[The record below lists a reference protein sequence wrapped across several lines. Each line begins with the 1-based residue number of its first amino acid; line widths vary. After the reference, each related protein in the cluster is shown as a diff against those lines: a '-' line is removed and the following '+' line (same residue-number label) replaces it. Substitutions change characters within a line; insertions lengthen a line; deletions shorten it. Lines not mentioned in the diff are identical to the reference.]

1 MVFIM
6 PVSIIVKR
14 SWQLIVLLILGASP
28 AYAYADGFSVDSA
41 RVTKIG
47 NGYVLDAQFSYP
59 LTERVKEA
67 IANSVPIVFSQQLKL
82 VRQTPLLGKYWIWE
96 QTPWLTEIRYE
107 IRYHALSQQ
116 FVVQNLGTQHRNNY
130 PSLENALHDLGKIN
144 ALSLPPEHIVKTDG
158 LSLHLRSELD
168 LYALPT
174 PMRPG
179 ALISK
184 KWQLASPWV
193 SVQWD

>member
-1 MVFIM
+1 MPASSIAKLLLLFIISL
-6 PVSIIVKR
+6 PV
-14 SWQLIVLLILGASP
+14 
-28 AYAYADGFSVDSA
+28 YAEPFSVDYAHVS
-41 RVTKIG
+41 KIG
-47 NGYVLDAQFSYP
+47 NGYVLNARVVYP
-59 LTERVKEA
+59 LTARVQEA
-67 IANSVPIVFSQQLKL
+67 IANSVPIVFSQQIKL
-82 VRQTPLLGKYWIWE
+82 IRQTPLLGKYWIWE

-116 FVVQNLGTQHRNNY
+116 YIVRDLGTKNQNTY
-130 PSLENALHDLGKIN
+130 PSLNDALQALGNIYT
-144 ALSLPPEHIVKTDG
+144 LSLPPEHLTETHN
-158 LSLHLRSELD
+158 LSLQIRSELD

-193 SVQWD
+193 DAQWD

>member
-6 PVSIIVKR
+6 PASSIAR
-14 SWQLIVLLILGASP
+14 LLLLLIISMP
-28 AYAYADGFSVDSA
+28 IYAETFSVDYA

-47 NGYVLDAQFSYP
+47 NGYVLNARINYP
-59 LTERVKEA
+59 LTARVKEA
-67 IANSVPIVFSQQLKL
+67 IANSVPIVFSQQIKL
-82 VRQTPLLGKYWIWE
+82 IRQTPLLGKYWIWE
-96 QTPWLTEIRYE
+96 QTPWLTEIRHE

-116 FVVQNLGTQHRNNY
+116 YVLRDLDTQNQNTYPTLNDAMQALGSIY
-130 PSLENALHDLGKIN
+130 
-144 ALSLPPEHIVKTDG
+144 LSLPPEHLAEIKN
-158 LSLHLRSELD
+158 LSLQIRSELD

-179 ALISK
+179 ALLSK

-193 SVQWD
+193 NAQWD

>member
-6 PVSIIVKR
+6 PASSIAK
-14 SWQLIVLLILGASP
+14 LLLLLLISIP
-28 AYAYADGFSVDSA
+28 AYAYSFSIESA
-41 RVTKIG
+41 RITKIG
-47 NGYVLDAQFSYP
+47 NGYVLNAQIAYP

-67 IANSVPIVFSQQLKL
+67 IKNSVPIVFSQQIRL
-82 VRQTPLLGKYWIWE
+82 VRHTPLLGKYWIWDS
-96 QTPWLTEIRYE
+96 TSWLTEIRYE
-107 IRYHALSQQ
+107 LRYHALSQQ
-116 FVVQNLGTQHRNNY
+116 YVVQNLGTHYRNTF
-130 PSLENALHDLGKIN
+130 PSLDDALQTLGSIN
-144 ALSLPPEHIVKTDG
+144 ALSLPPEYMTETQN
-158 LSLHLRSELD
+158 LSLQLRSELD

-193 SVQWD
+193 SAQWD

>member
-1 MVFIM
+1 MPAFIT
-6 PVSIIVKR
+6 VKR
-14 SWQLIVLLILGASP
+14 YWQLVLLFTLSASP
-28 AYAYADGFSVDSA
+28 VYADVFSVDSA

-47 NGYVLDAQFSYP
+47 NGYRLDAQFSYP

-116 FVVQNLGTQHRNNY
+116 YVVQDLDTKHRNNY
-130 PSLENALHDLGKIN
+130 PSLENALYALGKISAFN
-144 ALSLPPEHIVKTDG
+144 LPPEHMIKTDD

>member
-6 PVSIIVKR
+6 PASSIAK
-14 SWQLIVLLILGASP
+14 LLLLLIISMP
-28 AYAYADGFSVDSA
+28 VYAETFSVDYA
-41 RVTKIG
+41 RITKTG
-47 NGYVLDAQFSYP
+47 NGYVLNARIDYP
-59 LTERVKEA
+59 LTLRVKEA
-67 IANSVPIVFSQQLKL
+67 IANSVPIVFSQQIKL

-96 QTPWLTEIRYE
+96 RTSWLTELRYE

-116 FVVQNLGTQHRNNY
+116 YIVRDLGTQNQNTY
-130 PSLENALHDLGKIN
+130 PSLSDALQALGSVY
-144 ALSLPPEHIVKTDG
+144 LSLPPDHMVETQN
-158 LSLHLRSELD
+158 LSLQIRSELD

-179 ALISK
+179 ALLSK

-193 SVQWD
+193 TAQWD

>member
-6 PVSIIVKR
+6 PAYNIVKR
-14 SWQLIVLLILGASP
+14 FWPLILLLIISMPTYAKNFSVE
-28 AYAYADGFSVDSA
+28 YAYIN
-41 RVTKIG
+41 KIG
-47 NGYVLDAQFSYP
+47 NGYILNSQFDYP

-67 IANSVPIVFSQQLKL
+67 IDNSVPIVFSQQLKL
-82 VRQTPLLGKYWIWE
+82 IRKTSLLGKFWTWK
-96 QTPWLTEIRYE
+96 QTIWLTEIRYE

-116 FVVQNLGTQHRNNY
+116 YVVRNLGTHHRYNY
-130 PSLENALHDLGKIN
+130 PSLNNALRSIGKID
-144 ALSLPPEHIVKTDG
+144 ALSLPPEQMVDTDE
-158 LSLHLRSELD
+158 LSLLVHSELD

-193 SVQWD
+193 PAQWD

>member
-1 MVFIM
+1 M
-6 PVSIIVKR
+6 PASSIAK
-14 SWQLIVLLILGASP
+14 LFLLLILSMP
-28 AYAYADGFSVDSA
+28 VYAETFSIDYA

-47 NGYVLDAQFSYP
+47 NGFVLNAHINYP
-59 LTERVKEA
+59 LTARVKEA
-67 IANSVPIVFSQQLKL
+67 IANSVPIVFSQQIKL
-82 VRQTPLLGKYWIWE
+82 IRQTPLLGKHWIWE
-96 QTPWLTEIRYE
+96 QTAWLTEIRYE

-116 FVVQNLGTQHRNNY
+116 YIILDLATQNQNTY
-130 PSLENALHDLGKIN
+130 PSLDDALRALGSVY
-144 ALSLPPEHIVKTDG
+144 LSLPPEHLTETQN
-158 LSLHLRSELD
+158 LSLHIRSELD

-193 SVQWD
+193 NAQWH

>member
-6 PVSIIVKR
+6 HVSIIVKR
-14 SWQLIVLLILGASP
+14 YWQLILLLTLSISP
-28 AYAYADGFSVDSA
+28 VYADVFRVESA

-47 NGYVLDAQFSYP
+47 NGYVLNAQFSYP

-96 QTPWLTEIRYE
+96 QTPWLSEIRYE

-116 FVVQNLGTQHRNNY
+116 YVVQNLGTQHRNNY
-130 PSLENALHDLGKIN
+130 PSLDNALHEMGKIS
-144 ALSLPPEHIVKTDG
+144 ALSLPPEHMLKTHN
-158 LSLHLRSELD
+158 LSLQVRSELD

-184 KWQLASPWV
+184 KWQLASPWIFA
-193 SVQWD
+193 QWD